1 MTNRHNVLGCAF
13 LVLSILV
20 MTGCASGPPKPSNVK
35 LTLRAAA
42 DVNPD
47 GNGRPSPVVVRIYQL
62 KTDTAFVKAEFFALY
77 DDEKKALGEDLLTKS
92 NEFTLGPGDSSPAPI
107 SVAPDAKF
115 IGVIAAYRD
124 YRNSQWL
131 VVTKAP
137 LKKNTT
143 VSVGR
148 SRLELVVK

>member
-1 MTNRHNVLGCAF
+1 MAGC
-13 LVLSILV
+13 LS
-20 MTGCASGPPKPSNVK
+20 TPPKPSNVK
-35 LTLRAAA
+35 LTLRATA

-62 KTDTAFVKAEFFALY
+62 KSDTAFAGAEFFALY
-77 DDEKKALGEDLLTKS
+77 DDEKKALGPDLLAKS
-92 NEFTLGPGDSSPAPI
+92 DEFTLGPGDSNPTPI

-124 YRNSQWL
+124 YRNAQWR

-148 SRLELVVK
+148 SRLELVAK